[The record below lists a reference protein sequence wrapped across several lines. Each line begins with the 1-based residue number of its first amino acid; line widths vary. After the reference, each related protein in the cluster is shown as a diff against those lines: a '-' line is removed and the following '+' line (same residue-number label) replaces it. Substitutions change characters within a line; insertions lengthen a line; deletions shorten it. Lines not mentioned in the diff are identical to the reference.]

1 MAIYH
6 LSFKLCK
13 RSEGKSSVYL
23 AAYQNRNKFTDN
35 RTGAVWNYSKK
46 EGFDGSLILAPPEAP
61 GWLTESSEALWNEV
75 ERTERQKNGQTARYF
90 DVALPVELD
99 DKQKKDLLI
108 RYCQENFVNEG
119 MIADIAFHD
128 LNSKNPHAH
137 VMLTM
142 KNVGPEGFLTKN
154 REWNDK
160 KCLEAWRQNWEVITN
175 DALKKYGHKSRIDC
189 RTLEEQKEEAERKAI
204 FAKTPKAKATWIA
217 KSIRL
222 DRTPMTR
229 IHRHNWKAG
238 QKLRKLEQ
246 EERKILYKK
255 ASLTYHQMTKPIE
268 PEQSMKIEKTPIAQ
282 KIKSIFETA
291 KNKLNSKIADF
302 FKSKP
307 KKESPE
313 KFQSSYIIDEFGEH
327 IKKED
332 YENYDKNNKA
342 KIKLDLEDKGGG
354 GDDDDDDHDGAG
366 TIDIDM
372 TPEPTTT
379 KRKLKI

>member
-142 KNVGPEGFLTKN
+142 KNVGPEGFLK
-154 REWNDK
+154 
-160 KCLEAWRQNWEVITN
+160 
-175 DALKKYGHKSRIDC
+175 
-189 RTLEEQKEEAERKAI
+189 
-204 FAKTPKAKATWIA
+204 
-217 KSIRL
+217 
-222 DRTPMTR
+222 
-229 IHRHNWKAG
+229 
-238 QKLRKLEQ
+238 
-246 EERKILYKK
+246 
-255 ASLTYHQMTKPIE
+255 
-268 PEQSMKIEKTPIAQ
+268 KIENGMIR
-282 KIKSIFETA
+282 
-291 KNKLNSKIADF
+291 NV
-302 FKSKP
+302 
-307 KKESPE
+307 
-313 KFQSSYIIDEFGEH
+313 
-327 IKKED
+327 
-332 YENYDKNNKA
+332 
-342 KIKLDLEDKGGG
+342 
-354 GDDDDDDHDGAG
+354 
-366 TIDIDM
+366 
-372 TPEPTTT
+372 
-379 KRKLKI
+379 

>member
-90 DVALPVELD
+90 DVALPVELN

-108 RYCQENFVNEG
+108 KYCQENFVDEG

-307 KKESPE
+307 KKENPE

-342 KIKLDLEDKGGG
+342 KIKLDLEKDKGGD
-354 GDDDDDDHDGAG
+354 DDDDDDHDGAG

-372 TPEPTTT
+372 TPEPTT